1 MSNANTQQVGGGHYK
16 GTTYQ
21 HWDFVRIALAG
32 RYLEGNITK
41 YITRWRKKNGLQDL
55 EKARHYLTKL
65 IEEFNLG
72 NVSPMANYYRVDMT
86 PQQTWEHFCDVNGVD
101 VAERMVVQLI
111 STYTSRTE
119 LHKAGEILDAL
130 IDKQRY
136 AEEDQRVEVL
146 GQPVDD
152 GKVRVPYEAT
162 DEMAKS
168 VESIVSAYA
177 AKKVWRQMCDTA
189 LFTGEADAGYVNQG

>member
-72 NVSPMANYYRVDMT
+72 NVSPMANYYRMDMT

-136 AEEDQRVEVL
+136 AEEDQRVEGL
-146 GQPVDD
+146 GRVGLFVDAHGQRFESRTTLEPGQLSD
-152 GKVRVPYEAT
+152 TGARLIRYT
-162 DEMAKS
+162 DE
-168 VESIVSAYA
+168 
-177 AKKVWRQMCDTA
+177 
-189 LFTGEADAGYVNQG
+189 EAGAGYVNQG